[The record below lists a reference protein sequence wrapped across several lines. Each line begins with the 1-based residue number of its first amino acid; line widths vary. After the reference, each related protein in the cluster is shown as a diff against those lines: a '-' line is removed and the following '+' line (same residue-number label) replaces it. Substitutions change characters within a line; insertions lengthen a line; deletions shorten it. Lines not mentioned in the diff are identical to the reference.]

1 MTLPSTSWSGVTLS
15 GTNWEGVTLPGGFYY
30 IVDQDGNRIIDDD
43 GNYLVTE
50 ATDGTDWTDELTGGQ
65 QIETHG
71 GLNLVT
77 HGGDG
82 LVTHTSV
89 ATDWTDE

>member
-1 MTLPSTSWSGVTLS
+1 MTLPN

-30 IVDQDGNRIIDDD
+30 IVDHDGNRLIDDD

-50 ATDGTDWTDELTGGQ
+50 ETDGTDWTDELGLAQ
-65 QIETHG
+65 QLETHG

-77 HGGDG
+77 HGGDFV
-82 LVTHTSV
+82 VTHVSGATE
-89 ATDWTDE
+89 TDWTDE